1 MGKFQFNLDTLD
13 DKEGT
18 KLYNYVLKCVK
29 NKQVKIDPLYETL
42 SLEQLVNIV

>member
-1 MGKFQFNLDTLD
+1 MGKFQFNLDALEE
-13 DKEGT
+13 KEGT

-29 NKQVKIDPLYETL
+29 NKQAKIDPLYETL